1 MELRNRNVWITGAS
15 SGIGEALA
23 IGLAAAGARLILSAR
38 RESRLEGVRDR
49 CRSLGVSATSLPL
62 DLEDTAS
69 LPEVARR
76 AGELDGPI
84 DILINNAGIGQSS
97 LALET
102 DLTVSERI
110 MRINYLGTVALS
122 KAVLPAMIARR
133 EGQLVVVTSLLGKFG
148 VKRRSS
154 YSASKHALH
163 GYFDSLR
170 CELLNTN
177 VNVTLVCPGWVDTEL
192 EARALQ
198 GDGSLRGPT
207 ETGKDGLTPMAFAGP
222 ALKAIRQGKP
232 EVYIGGPEVR
242 GVWAKRFAPALL
254 NRVLA
259 RTAID

>member
-1 MELRNRNVWITGAS
+1 MEIHNRNVWITGAS

-23 IGLAAAGARLILSAR
+23 LAFAKAGARLVLSAR
-38 RESRLEGVRDR
+38 REGRLDAVRDR
-49 CRSLGVSATSLPL
+49 CQALGVSARSLPM
-62 DLEDTAS
+62 DLEDTDS
-69 LPEVARR
+69 LPDAAKR
-76 AGELDGPI
+76 AGQLNGPI

-97 LALET
+97 LALDTEVA
-102 DLTVSERI
+102 VSERI
-110 MRINYLGTVALS
+110 MRINYLGTVALT
-122 KAVLPAMIARR
+122 KAVLPTMLARR
-133 EGQLVVVTSLLGKFG
+133 EGQVVVVTSLLGKFG

-170 CELLNTN
+170 CELLESN
-177 VNVTLVCPGWVDTEL
+177 VQVTLVCPGWVDTEL
-192 EARALQ
+192 ESRALR

-207 ETGKDGLTPMAFAGP
+207 NTGKDGLSPTEFAGP

-242 GVWAKRFAPALL
+242 GVWAKRFAPSLL
-254 NRVLA
+254 TRVLA

>member
-1 MELRNRNVWITGAS
+1 MELQNKNVWITGAS

-23 IGLAAAGARLILSAR
+23 IACAAEGARLLLSAR
-38 RESRLEGVRDR
+38 RVDKLEGVRER
-49 CRSLGVSATSLPL
+49 CEAAGASARVLPL

-69 LPEVARR
+69 LPDVARR
-76 AGELDGPI
+76 AAQLDGPI
-84 DILINNAGIGQSS
+84 DVLINNAGIGQSS
-97 LALET
+97 LALDT
-102 DLTVSERI
+102 DVSVSERI

-122 KAVLPAMIARR
+122 KAVLPTMLERR
-133 EGQLVVVTSLLGKFG
+133 QGQIVVVTSLLGKFG

-170 CELLNTN
+170 CELLHSN
-177 VNVTLVCPGWVDTEL
+177 VGVTLVCPGWVDTEL
-192 EARALQ
+192 EARALR

-207 ETGKDGLTPMAFAGP
+207 NTGKDGLSPEAFAGP
-222 ALKAIRQGKP
+222 ALKAIRLGKP

-242 GVWAKRFAPALL
+242 GVWAKRFAPGLL